1 MPSDLFQ
8 IYATPSHKSA
18 RSTTLL
24 SVDNPLSVDE
34 IIYRLHGRDTA
45 NVAFILL
52 QLELR
57 GLVRADDLH
66 CYVRVI
72 KGDIL

>member
-1 MPSDLFQ
+1 M
-8 IYATPSHKSA
+8 
-18 RSTTLL
+18 
-24 SVDNPLSVDE
+24 DNPLSVDE